1 MSIYKLKENDNYEFK
16 INLEKKKNIKN
27 KLNDKLIET
36 KKKIDNFPDL
46 WDKYKKFTNPYEY
59 IFISNNSN
67 KNICKIKPIS
77 RSFFK
82 LHEFI
87 NDHNIFENIN
97 DVNIACIAEGPGGFI
112 QNILYNLKNTNINI
126 KNLYGITLISKSNK
140 VPSWNNSIL
149 TNNKINILNGIKNNG
164 DICDINNI
172 ISFIND
178 IGENSCDLVTN
189 DGGIDFSADYNRQ
202 EELSYKFIYY
212 EILISLHIQKIGG
225 TCIIKMFD
233 ILHINTQQLLFILR
247 LTYKE
252 VYLCKPVTSRS
263 TNSEKYII
271 CKGYIKNDN
280 ILSFLK
286 KYCYSINNINIIL
299 PENFIDE
306 LNKYNN
312 DVINKQINNINYII
326 DIINKNKNINNP
338 SNEQIRLAKE
348 WCIKYNLP
356 INT

>member
-1 MSIYKLKENDNYEFK
+1 MSIYKLKDNDDYIFK
-16 INLEKKKNIKN
+16 INSENKIINKNT
-27 KLNDKLIET
+27 LNDKLIET
-36 KKKIDNFPDL
+36 KKKIDNFPEL
-46 WDKYKKFTNPYEY
+46 WEKYKKYTNPYEY

-67 KNICKIKPIS
+67 KNVCKIKPIS

-87 NDHNIFENIN
+87 KDHNIFENIN
-97 DVNIACIAEGPGGFI
+97 NINIACIAEGPGGFI
-112 QNILYNLKNTNINI
+112 QSILYNLKNTDINI

-140 VPSWNNSIL
+140 VPSWNNSIS
-149 TNNKINILNGIKNNG
+149 TNKNITILNGIKKDGN
-164 DICDINNI
+164 ICDIDNI
-172 ISFIND
+172 KSFISK
-178 IGENSCDLVTN
+178 IGENTCDLVTN
-189 DGGIDFSADYNRQ
+189 DGGIDFSIDYNKQ

-225 TCIIKMFD
+225 TCIIKIFD
-233 ILHINTQQLLFILR
+233 MLHINTQQLLFILK

-252 VYLCKPVTSRS
+252 VYICKPATSRS

-271 CKGYIKNDN
+271 CKGYIKNDI

-286 KYCYSINNINIIL
+286 KNCYSINDINIIL
-299 PENFIDE
+299 PDIFMNE

-312 DVINKQINNINYII
+312 DFITEQIHNINFII
-326 DIINKNKNINNP
+326 DLIKLRKNINNP
-338 SNEQIRLAKE
+338 SKEQINLAKE
-348 WCIKYNLP
+348 WCLKYNLP